1 MLKKILLAVLLSFSL
16 SASAA
21 ETIYLVYGFSPA
33 SNLANIYRVMAKELN
48 ARQSKYDFVVDV
60 RPGAGGAIAVNHTLQ
75 NPQNSVYGTS
85 STFFIR
91 ANFDKSTGY
100 STDSFRP
107 VFVQGQGSPLVLMS
121 KKYTSLKE
129 IKSSADF
136 TVSISGVGSI
146 SHIMAS
152 QLGVSY
158 PNIRIVNYPTLID
171 ANRDILGQHVDTGW
185 NWLGD
190 VGDLIASG
198 AVNSLGISG
207 NNTHGKFNTLPGF
220 ENLSSNAA
228 IVAPMAM
235 PEAKA
240 EELYA
245 LFKEV
250 NSLDTIQSMY
260 QRDYYSKANLSWLE
274 TRVWYV
280 KQVKFWKQQSE
291 KVKPL

>member
-1 MLKKILLAVLLSFSL
+1 MVKKVLLTALVLFSL
-16 SASAA
+16 SASA
-21 ETIYLVYGFSPA
+21 ETIYLEYGFSAA

-48 ARQSKYDFVVDV
+48 AQQTKYDFIVEV

-75 NPQNSVYGTS
+75 NPQNSLYGTS

-91 ANFDKSTGY
+91 TNFDKSTGY
-100 STDSFRP
+100 SVDSFRP

-121 KKYTSLKE
+121 KKYKSLKD
-129 IKSSADF
+129 IKPSTDF

-152 QLGVSY
+152 QLGTNY
-158 PNIRIVNYPTLID
+158 PNIRIINYPTLID

-190 VGDLIASG
+190 VGDLIATG
-198 AVNSLGISG
+198 NVNSLGITG
-207 NNTHGKFNTLPGF
+207 NKTHGKFNTLPGF
-220 ENLSSNAA
+220 ENLTSTAA
-228 IVAPMAM
+228 IVAPIGMS
-235 PEAKA
+235 EAKA
-240 EELYA
+240 EELYK

-250 NSLDTIQSMY
+250 NETDTIQSMY
-260 QRDYYSKANLSWLE
+260 QRDYYSKTNLSWIE
-274 TRVWYV
+274 TQVWYV